1 MPSLVE
7 GIKSST
13 VKYSERALSDESY
26 LFKSLNT
33 KNKEKKGEEKKEK
46 RTNLKWYK
54 IETARKTVSVLTGF
68 ILLHS
73 NNVAHT
79 GIPNGLWYK

>member
-46 RTNLKWYK
+46 RTNLK
-54 IETARKTVSVLTGF
+54 
-68 ILLHS
+68 
-73 NNVAHT
+73 
-79 GIPNGLWYK
+79 